1 MQDRTNTI
9 LVVDDEDA
17 VRIVATRLLERLQ
30 VRTLSAKD
38 AEDALLLLEQHS
50 SEIVGVLIDQTM
62 PRISGD
68 VLARTIIEQYPHIRV
83 ILMSGY
89 SATELHQHF
98 GNIGITAFLQK
109 PFSRNELEESV
120 NILLS

>member
-9 LVVDDEDA
+9 LIVDDEDA
-17 VRIVATRLLERLQ
+17 VRMVVTRLLERLQ

-38 AEDALLLLEQHS
+38 AEEALLILEHHAL
-50 SEIVGVLIDQTM
+50 EISGVLIDQTM

-68 VLARTIIEQYPHIRV
+68 ALARTIIEHYPHIRI

-89 SATELHQHF
+89 SAAELHQHF

-120 NILLS
+120 NVLLG